1 MARKTE
7 SVDKEDDCAK
17 FNRWLCSTLEKFT
30 LLPPAQQSTTLIRMV
45 CAASPESRYHLLL
58 QVSSA
63 LHKDILTLLPLE
75 LVEKVCS
82 YVDCRSLLCATR
94 VSQDW
99 NRIISSLSA
108 VWRSKCRRLGDTHT
122 TEKPIDWKARC
133 VLALTL
139 LESFRTGSAFVHQD
153 VKSTCVT
160 LGQITGLDHFQ
171 GLLFGSADDQV
182 GVWSTGSFQLV
193 GLFSVPYRINCLN
206 AYNTHSL
213 AIGHSTGHVTT
224 WNIKSNQGDC
234 EAQMYREFRGHTG
247 VVMSVSV
254 SPEIGLLV
262 SGATDFTARV
272 WCLRGGGLLHT
283 LSSHNLWVVQVF
295 LPPPLS
301 AVNVSCDRHSLV
313 TVTRDHI
320 RVYSWLAAWRR
331 DSEGCLLACQDHGSM
346 ETIDPCTMEIP
357 LNHDYSVFTPGCHF
371 ICGKLVYVR
380 QSKVREDEPG
390 NAQLVFH
397 DLTTGNPDRILFLGL
412 KVRKLLAVGTKFGLI
427 LLHHMYSC
435 GPNLLVVD
443 LYSGESL
450 GGCYLPH
457 SSSSTP
463 DLGQLVVGNTGW
475 LDGLGRHHPRD
486 LIVAQG
492 QLCGQIRVVTWSD
505 KTQPSTCWDEAIKIH
520 QLRQKG
526 GKKAH
531 RVESSFQ
538 RKKRNAA
545 TLSTKKITTSAM
557 MSTLKSALSMS
568 SSSSVVIGFLK

>member
-1 MARKTE
+1 MDQVIDTSWTIWSSITWSSSCRSLGPCRFFVSSSSLSTTL
-7 SVDKEDDCAK
+7 SSRVDHFVVYHFACSHWLDICGLGNLGHDCAK

-30 LLPPAQQSTTLIRMV
+30 LLPPAQQSTTLIGMV

-58 QVSSA
+58 QVSST

-82 YVDCRSLLCATR
+82 YVDCRSLLRATR

-182 GVWSTGSFQLV
+182 GVWSTDSFQLV
-193 GLFSVPYRINCLN
+193 GLFSVPYRISCLN

-247 VVMSVSV
+247 VVMCVSV

-283 LSSHNLWVVQVF
+283 LSSNNLWVVQVF
-295 LPPPLS
+295 LPPSLS
-301 AVNVSCDRHSLV
+301 AVNMSCDRHSLV
-313 TVTRDHI
+313 TVTKDHI
-320 RVYSWLAAWRR
+320 RVYSWSTAWRR

-357 LNHDYSVFTPGCHF
+357 LNYDHSVFTPSCHF

-390 NAQLVFH
+390 NAHLVFH
-397 DLTTGNPDRILFLGL
+397 DLATGNPDRILFLGL
-412 KVRKLLAVGTKFGLI
+412 KVRKLLAVGAKFGLI
-427 LLHHMYSC
+427 LLHHMHSC

-457 SSSSTP
+457 S
-463 DLGQLVVGNTGW
+463 
-475 LDGLGRHHPRD
+475 RY
-486 LIVAQG
+486 
-492 QLCGQIRVVTWSD
+492 
-505 KTQPSTCWDEAIKIH
+505 
-520 QLRQKG
+520 
-526 GKKAH
+526 
-531 RVESSFQ
+531 
-538 RKKRNAA
+538 
-545 TLSTKKITTSAM
+545 
-557 MSTLKSALSMS
+557 
-568 SSSSVVIGFLK
+568 